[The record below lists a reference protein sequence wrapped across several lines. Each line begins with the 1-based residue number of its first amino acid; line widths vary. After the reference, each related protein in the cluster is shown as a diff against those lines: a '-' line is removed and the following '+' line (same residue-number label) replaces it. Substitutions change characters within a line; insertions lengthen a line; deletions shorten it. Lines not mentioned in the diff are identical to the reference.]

1 MAGRNTENRV
11 MKQGMQGGCELPI
24 NRYWEPKTEGVSL
37 HLTNQTVEFKTQ
49 SYENKMLFSLDGTA
63 VHTFLAR

>member
-1 MAGRNTENRV
+1 MR
-11 MKQGMQGGCELPI
+11 GGCELPI
-24 NRYWEPKTEGVSL
+24 NRYCEPKTEGVSL

-49 SYENKMLFSLDGTA
+49 SYENEMLFRLDGTA